1 MLTDVER
8 EKHKKDMQQWRRNKQ
23 PTLTDEEREKI
34 RNTCKIGEETNS
46 ILQQMMKG
54 KT

>member
-1 MLTDVER
+1 MTYVNR
-8 EKHKKDMQQWRRNKQ
+8 CGKGK
-23 PTLTDEEREKI
+23 KI

-54 KT
+54 KNIRNMCKIGEKTVYCNR